1 MSSAQN
7 IVFLLDVDNTLFDND
22 GFSDALDQRLLRDFG
37 VEGQKRYRVH
47 YEALRD
53 ALGYADYLGA
63 VQRLRS
69 DFDEDPNLLQL
80 ATFILEYPFAEHL
93 YPHALGAIAHL
104 KTIGLPAIL
113 SDGDVVLQP
122 RKVQRAGLWQA
133 TDGQVAIYLH
143 KQRRLDAVQRRWPG
157 GHYLMV
163 DDKPKLLAEMKQLMG
178 AALTTVFV
186 RQGHYAI
193 EQQLS
198 PDEPAPDIVIE
209 RIGELR
215 SLTRQDF
222 VAAASGLA
230 GKRVSA
236 GKLEQS

>member
-1 MSSAQN
+1 MSSAQS

-37 VEGQKRYRVH
+37 AKGQKRYRAH

-69 DFDEDPNLLQL
+69 DFDDDPPLLQL

-93 YPHALGAIAHL
+93 YPHALDAIAHF
-104 KTIGLPAIL
+104 KTMGLPAIL
-113 SDGDVVLQP
+113 SDGDMVLQP

-143 KQRRLDAVQRRWPG
+143 KQRRLEAVQRRWPAD
-157 GHYLMV
+157 HYVMV
-163 DDKPKLLAEMKQLMG
+163 EDKPKLLAEMKQQMG
-178 AALTTVFV
+178 KALTTVFV

-198 PDEPAPDIVIE
+198 HDEHEPDIIIE
-209 RIGELR
+209 RISDLR
-215 SLTRQDF
+215 SLDTQDF
-222 VAAASGLA
+222 LAASKYLA
-230 GKRVSA
+230 GQRVSA
-236 GKLEQS
+236 KKPEQP